1 MDYTGSGR
9 VQRADGGHGR
19 ADDGLALSEWESF
32 ARLVA
37 PVAEGVQTAVDAK
50 MEALRQ

>member
-1 MDYTGSGR
+1 MVGGA
-9 VQRADGGHGR
+9 QRADGGRGR

-37 PVAEGVQTAVDAK
+37 SMAERVQTVVDAK
-50 MEALRQ
+50 MEALCQ